1 MEEKSQKSNR
11 KINPIDKDKIAD
23 TPHLLPYA
31 HSVGSA
37 IIKPMDKGK
46 VKGLGM
52 SAMYE
57 QTDVHLNQIKEQVEL
72 LIAQAQDIH
81 DRIQVSEKIY
91 EADCGIQPIIG
102 RFYYLYKRKTNK
114 EWLISMVSP
123 EEWGKKMPYHYIAS
137 VKLLHDHTWEVL
149 EILDRQELYENAEPV
164 SNENEP

>member
-1 MEEKSQKSNR
+1 MKEKENSKR
-11 KINPIDKDKIAD
+11 TFNPIDKDKIAE

-57 QTDVHLNQIKEQVEL
+57 QTDVGLNQIKEQVEL
-72 LIAQAQDIH
+72 LISQAQEIH

-102 RFYYLYKRKTNK
+102 RFYYLYKRKSNK

-123 EEWGKKMPYHYIAS
+123 DEWGKSMPYHFIAS

-149 EILDRQELYENAEPV
+149 EISDRAELYEGQSKE
-164 SNENEP
+164 E

>member
-1 MEEKSQKSNR
+1 MNEEKKKR
-11 KINPIDKDKIAD
+11 TVNPIDKDKITT

-57 QTDVHLNQIKEQVEL
+57 QTDVSLTQIKEQVEL
-72 LIAQAQDIH
+72 LISQAQDIH

-102 RFYYLYKRKTNK
+102 RFYYLYKHKK
-114 EWLISMVSP
+114 SSKWIISMVSP
-123 EEWGKKMPYHYIAS
+123 EEWGASLPYHYIAS
-137 VKLLHDHTWEVL
+137 VKLLHDHTWDVL
-149 EILDRQELYENAEPV
+149 EINAREELYTGNAGAEKEE
-164 SNENEP
+164 SSK